1 MVKRIVEWYKKYRDI
16 LESDIIHLR
25 RSDGRDID
33 YMMHVN
39 PDLKEKGM
47 LMVFNPTDEVI
58 RKKIKVPLY
67 YTGISAEAKLREQE
81 NQAETFELNRN
92 YEIEIEV
99 EVAPNW
105 YNWYVIE

>member
-1 MVKRIVEWYKKYRDI
+1 
-16 LESDIIHLR
+16 
-25 RSDGRDID
+25 
-33 YMMHVN
+33 
-39 PDLKEKGM
+39 
-47 LMVFNPTDEVI
+47 VI

-67 YTGISAEAKLREQE
+67 YTGIKEEANIREQE
-81 NQAETFELNRN
+81 NQPATYKLNRA